1 MRTIKLCSTCG
12 CEVSASAI
20 AGRCAE
26 CGPSVTRPPFPP
38 PVEESA
44 PREGATFGRYE
55 LGRRIGSGGMG
66 VVYRA
71 RDLKLG
77 RDVALKM
84 LHGGEYA
91 STLALALFQEE
102 IRAFARLDHPHVVP
116 IYEAG
121 EHAGQL
127 YFTMKLLP
135 SDLKSQLNRFEG
147 DTMGAV
153 VLVEKIALAVRHL
166 HQHGY
171 LHRDLKPANILLD
184 DADPPDPYVADF
196 GVAKQI
202 GTDGQILRTSVIVGT
217 PLYMAPEQAAGKDV
231 TWAAD
236 VYSLGVI
243 LYEVLVRELP
253 FRGNTREI
261 ERAKQGRPKDLRAH
275 DPGIDRE
282 LARICL
288 RCLEPQRE
296 HRYQSAVALAQAL
309 RRYINGEP
317 PEDASWLH
325 RVRRW
330 CLRHSRIV
338 GLIMGALVFLVL
350 VTARAF
356 AVVGEQQAVRSV
368 LIQQANRDNATM
380 IAGSVLSQ
388 IRALSDAVTHAAADK
403 ELVRSMGIDD
413 FAGRKAAL
421 QAHCEKLYN
430 YYEDPVHGLRLTAQS
445 PFNMWLILD
454 NEGTLRAQFRKPAV
468 TNLGLD
474 FAWRDYF
481 SGAWELGEAG
491 SRSAHVSRAF
501 KSEHDGYYKFAISS
515 PIYDVDGRPVGVLV
529 AGIASQATLAALEL
543 DDTESFVALV
553 APRDLERDEPV
564 PNSPY
569 LILRHP
575 GFAYGEAIGTANE
588 QVRQVS
594 DAALERGRD
603 TGQFQW
609 PAPGRVVSIPD
620 YVDPVAATH
629 PQFSGTWLAEFAPV
643 GSTGLVIVVQSREER
658 TLAMQVA
665 IWLGISTIPGVLF
678 ALFAL
683 VYLRRCSRAPVGH

>member
-1 MRTIKLCSTCG
+1 MRTLKLCSICG
-12 CEVSASAI
+12 CEVTASAI
-20 AGRCAE
+20 LGRCAE
-26 CGPSVTRPPFPP
+26 CGPSVTRPLFAP

-55 LGRRIGSGGMG
+55 LGPRIGSGGMG
-66 VVYRA
+66 AVYRA

-91 STLALALFQEE
+91 STLALGLFQEE

-135 SDLKSQLNRFEG
+135 SDLKSQLRRFKG

-184 DADPPDPYVADF
+184 DADPPAPYVADF

-202 GTDGQILRTSVIVGT
+202 GADGQVLRTSVIVGT

-243 LYEVLVRELP
+243 LYEVLVQELP
-253 FRGNTREI
+253 FQGNTREI
-261 ERAKQGRPKDLRAH
+261 ERAKQSRPKDLRAH
-275 DPGIDRE
+275 DPRIDRE

-288 RCLEPQRE
+288 RCLEPRPE

-317 PEDASWLH
+317 PEDASWL
-325 RVRRW
+325 RRAWRW
-330 CLRHSRIV
+330 CLRRPLLS
-338 GLIMGALVFLVL
+338 GLIAGMLLFLALV
-350 VTARAF
+350 TSRAF
-356 AVVGEQQAVRSV
+356 AVVGEQQAV

-388 IRALSDAVTHAAADK
+388 IRALSDAVMHAAADE
-403 ELVRSMGIDD
+403 ELVRAMGIDD
-413 FAGRKAAL
+413 FAGRQAAL
-421 QAHCEKLYN
+421 HAHCEKLYD

-454 NEGTLRAQFRKPAV
+454 DEGMLMAQYRQPAV
-468 TNLGLD
+468 KNMGMD

-481 SGAWELGEAG
+481 NEAWKLGEAG

-515 PIYDVDGRPVGVLV
+515 PIYDVNGRPVGVLV
-529 AGIASQATLAALEL
+529 AGIASQATLASLEL
-543 DDTESFVALV
+543 DDTQSFVTLV
-553 APRDLERDEPV
+553 APRDLERDETIPR
-564 PNSPY
+564 SPY

-575 GFAYGEAIGTANE
+575 GFAYGEAIGMDNE

-603 TGQFQW
+603 TGQFLW
-609 PAPGRVVSIPD
+609 PTAPGQVMSTPE
-620 YVDPVAATH
+620 YVDPVAAIYSK
-629 PQFSGTWLAEFAPV
+629 FSGTWSAEFAPV
-643 GSTGLVIVVQSREER
+643 GNTGLVIVVQSREEW

-665 IWLGISTIPGVLF
+665 IWSGISAIPGVLF
-678 ALFAL
+678 ALFAF
-683 VYLRRCSRAPVGH
+683 VYRRRRSSAPVGH